1 MSCSPDQAEQLDQL
15 TMAPTTVTCEY
26 PGCEG
31 PRKSP
36 EGDLDTVVKL
46 LEMHFVSKHKPSQSS
61 KSSAA
66 KVEKAKRPEIAAEL
80 SDEDWNYFLSRWEAY
95 KKATSLQGEDIVLQ
109 LMECCCEQLRRD
121 HHRNFPSQSSTSVTE
136 TTLLAEIKQIA
147 VRAKNRAVNR
157 VKVNTLKQDKGEPA
171 RKFAG
176 RIRSLATVSD
186 YSVKCSKCQ
195 NEVPYTDEIIMDQV
209 IAGLADPE
217 IQRDVLSHPNAKDL
231 TLETLLIFIEGKESG
246 HTSLN
251 LMAGGRLSAAAVE
264 PKRKKCR
271 FCGDTH
277 ILGRKHC
284 KAAGQTC
291 EKCGKEG
298 HYAKVCKSGRRPTE
312 EKNPSEDNPKVG
324 IVAAEANWASGSSW
338 ACNVNTSPTT
348 ETFYENTNFHLYP
361 DSFIHQKSLK
371 EVKHE
376 EKIGATHPGL
386 NKRGNKKNS
395 KKVGLP
401 TLDTGGLKDRTISL
415 VMILLAGSAIWP
427 PYPQTLVMQPL
438 PR

>member
-31 PRKSP
+31 PWKSP
-36 EGDLDTVVKL
+36 EGELDTVVKL

-61 KSSAA
+61 IPKSSAA

-246 HTSLN
+246 QESQ
-251 LMAGGRLSAAAVE
+251 G
-264 PKRKKCR
+264 
-271 FCGDTH
+271 
-277 ILGRKHC
+277 
-284 KAAGQTC
+284 
-291 EKCGKEG
+291 
-298 HYAKVCKSGRRPTE
+298 
-312 EKNPSEDNPKVG
+312 
-324 IVAAEANWASGSSW
+324 
-338 ACNVNTSPTT
+338 
-348 ETFYENTNFHLYP
+348 
-361 DSFIHQKSLK
+361 
-371 EVKHE
+371 
-376 EKIGATHPGL
+376 
-386 NKRGNKKNS
+386 
-395 KKVGLP
+395 
-401 TLDTGGLKDRTISL
+401 
-415 VMILLAGSAIWP
+415 LLADGSTGVALLSTLTRNVTSVVTATREKTILQGWKPQVQFWSCWP
-427 PYPQTLVMQPL
+427 FSKDV
-438 PR
+438 